1 MQTQRFSVTG
11 MTCSACA
18 AHVEKAVSAVS
29 GVESVQV
36 NLLQNNMSVTYDETA
51 ATPDGIVQAVQHAGY
66 GASVGTEQ
74 AASKSKSA
82 ASGTGAKQEAA
93 SVRTRLIASFALLI
107 PLFYLGMGHMIGFPM
122 PPFFQG
128 HENMLLLALTELL
141 LVIPILFLNRIYF
154 IRGAKGLLHRAPT
167 MDTLIAL
174 GSAASFLY
182 SVYAVF
188 SMAYYM
194 GHGNMDAAHQNMNKL
209 YFESAGMILT
219 LITLGK
225 FMESRSKAKTTD
237 AIAAL
242 VNLAPKQATVLR
254 DGVEQQIPTESVQ
267 TGDIVVIR
275 AGSSIPVDGVLLTG
289 SGAVDESA
297 LTGESIPVEK
307 GVGDTVLSATVSRT
321 GYFQY
326 RATKVGEDTT
336 LAQIIRLVEEA
347 GSSKAPI
354 AKLADRISGVFVP
367 AVIGIAL
374 LALIGW
380 LVTGHPFSMALKAAV
395 SVLVISCPC
404 ALGLATPTAIMVG
417 TGAGARYGVLIKSA
431 ESLETAH
438 RTQVV
443 VLDKTGTVTE
453 GKPAVADLFPA
464 EGVTEQT
471 FLTAAYALEH
481 RSEHPLASAIVAY
494 CKEHQVP
501 LKELQD
507 FQQIPGQGVTGT
519 MESIVLLGG
528 NRAMMEAHQISLPD
542 TCTGDSFAEQGK
554 TPLFFAAN
562 GKFLGVLTAS
572 DPIKETSKQAVA
584 EFQKMGLE
592 VLLLTG
598 DNAKTAEAIR
608 KQAGIDRAIA
618 DVLPGDKAAQIQVL
632 QAAGKQVAMVG
643 DGINDAP
650 ALTQADTGIAIGA
663 GTDVAIASADIVLMK
678 SSLLDVATAIQLSRS
693 TIRNIRENLFW
704 AFIYNVIGIPIA
716 AGVFY
721 PLFGWELNPMFAA
734 AAMSF
739 SSVFVVGNA
748 LRLRA
753 FRPSF
758 LRRGTDGAAQQ
769 STVVSEQPAGREVQI
784 KGMMCQNCVAHVTQ
798 AIEGLDGMTAR
809 VVLEQH
815 CAYVTGPASD
825 EEIRAAIE
833 KAGYKVVK
841 IKNLH
846 RKGTE

>member
-1 MQTQRFSVTG
+1 
-11 MTCSACA
+11 
-18 AHVEKAVSAVS
+18 
-29 GVESVQV
+29 
-36 NLLQNNMSVTYDETA
+36 
-51 ATPDGIVQAVQHAGY
+51 
-66 GASVGTEQ
+66 
-74 AASKSKSA
+74 
-82 ASGTGAKQEAA
+82 
-93 SVRTRLIASFALLI
+93 
-107 PLFYLGMGHMIGFPM
+107 
-122 PPFFQG
+122 
-128 HENMLLLALTELL
+128 MLLLALTELL

-528 NRAMMEAHQISLPD
+528 NRAMMEAHQIPLPD
-542 TCTGDSFAEQGK
+542 MCMGDSFAEQGK

-618 DVLPGDKAAQIQVL
+618 DVLPGDKAAQIQAL

-758 LRRGTDGAAQQ
+758 LRRGTAGAAQQ
-769 STVVSEQPAGREVQI
+769 PTAVSEQPAGREVQI

>member
-1 MQTQRFSVTG
+1 
-11 MTCSACA
+11 
-18 AHVEKAVSAVS
+18 
-29 GVESVQV
+29 
-36 NLLQNNMSVTYDETA
+36 
-51 ATPDGIVQAVQHAGY
+51 
-66 GASVGTEQ
+66 
-74 AASKSKSA
+74 
-82 ASGTGAKQEAA
+82 
-93 SVRTRLIASFALLI
+93 
-107 PLFYLGMGHMIGFPM
+107 
-122 PPFFQG
+122 
-128 HENMLLLALTELL
+128 MLLLALTELL

-275 AGSSIPVDGVLLTG
+275 AGSAIPVDGVLLTG

-307 GVGDTVLSATVSRT
+307 SVGDTVLSATVSRT

-528 NRAMMEAHQISLPD
+528 NRAMMEAHQIPLPD
-542 TCTGDSFAEQGK
+542 MCMGDSFAEQGK

-618 DVLPGDKAAQIQVL
+618 DVLPGDKAAQIQAL

-758 LRRGTDGAAQQ
+758 LRRGTAGAAQQ
-769 STVVSEQPAGREVQI
+769 PTAVSEQPAGREVQI

>member
-1 MQTQRFSVTG
+1 
-11 MTCSACA
+11 
-18 AHVEKAVSAVS
+18 
-29 GVESVQV
+29 
-36 NLLQNNMSVTYDETA
+36 
-51 ATPDGIVQAVQHAGY
+51 
-66 GASVGTEQ
+66 
-74 AASKSKSA
+74 
-82 ASGTGAKQEAA
+82 
-93 SVRTRLIASFALLI
+93 
-107 PLFYLGMGHMIGFPM
+107 
-122 PPFFQG
+122 
-128 HENMLLLALTELL
+128 
-141 LVIPILFLNRIYF
+141 
-154 IRGAKGLLHRAPT
+154 
-167 MDTLIAL
+167 
-174 GSAASFLY
+174 
-182 SVYAVF
+182 
-188 SMAYYM
+188 
-194 GHGNMDAAHQNMNKL
+194 
-209 YFESAGMILT
+209 
-219 LITLGK
+219 
-225 FMESRSKAKTTD
+225 
-237 AIAAL
+237 
-242 VNLAPKQATVLR
+242 
-254 DGVEQQIPTESVQ
+254 
-267 TGDIVVIR
+267 
-275 AGSSIPVDGVLLTG
+275 
-289 SGAVDESA
+289 
-297 LTGESIPVEK
+297 
-307 GVGDTVLSATVSRT
+307 
-321 GYFQY
+321 
-326 RATKVGEDTT
+326 
-336 LAQIIRLVEEA
+336 
-347 GSSKAPI
+347 
-354 AKLADRISGVFVP
+354 
-367 AVIGIAL
+367 
-374 LALIGW
+374 
-380 LVTGHPFSMALKAAV
+380 
-395 SVLVISCPC
+395 
-404 ALGLATPTAIMVG
+404 MVG

-528 NRAMMEAHQISLPD
+528 NRAMMEAHQIPLPD
-542 TCTGDSFAEQGK
+542 MCMGDSFAEQGK

-618 DVLPGDKAAQIQVL
+618 DVLPGDKAAQIQAL

-758 LRRGTDGAAQQ
+758 LRRGTAGAAQQ
-769 STVVSEQPAGREVQI
+769 PTAVSEQPAGREVQI